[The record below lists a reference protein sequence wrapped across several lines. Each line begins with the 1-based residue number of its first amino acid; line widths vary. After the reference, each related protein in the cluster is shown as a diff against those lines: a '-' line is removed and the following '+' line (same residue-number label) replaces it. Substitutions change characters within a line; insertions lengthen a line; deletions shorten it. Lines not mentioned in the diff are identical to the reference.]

1 MDFDIDTGAPHS
13 MQNIAR
19 LAPGH
24 REKEG
29 KDTNYMGSGD
39 AVSMEEFIQL
49 ALRGAASTAEMGNA
63 EGTGGAGAVIGFLQC
78 MAGEER
84 G

>member
-1 MDFDIDTGAPHS
+1 MDFDINTGAPHS

-29 KDTNYMGSGD
+29 KDTYYKGSGD
-39 AVSMEEFIQL
+39 DVGMEEFIQL
-49 ALRGAASTAEMGNA
+49 ALRGAASAAEMGNA
-63 EGTGGAGAVIGFLQC
+63 EGTGGAGAVIGFLQRI
-78 MAGEER
+78 AGKE
-84 G
+84 